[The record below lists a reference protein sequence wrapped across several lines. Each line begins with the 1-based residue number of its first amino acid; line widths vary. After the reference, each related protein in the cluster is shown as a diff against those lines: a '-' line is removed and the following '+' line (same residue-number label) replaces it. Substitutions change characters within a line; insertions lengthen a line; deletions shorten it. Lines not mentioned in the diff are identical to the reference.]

1 MRNVWETFIYLYD
14 INFKGV
20 SIMNIFHLEKLHK
33 AAIYGSSLTIVAS
46 SILFSSPV
54 LADDGLQVEE
64 LIVTAQKRPE
74 NLQDVPISITTLTEQ
89 ALNDLNIKDFADY
102 VMQLPSVS
110 AIQRRPGMG
119 QIFIRGISDSG
130 NSNQSLQGPAAA
142 IYLDESPVTMVGDNL
157 DIHIYDIERIEA
169 LSGPQGT
176 LYGAASQAGNL
187 RIITKKPTDEFDS
200 GFNLSF
206 DSTSGG
212 GLSNMVESF
221 INIPLSENAAIRI
234 VGYNDRDAGYIDSVS
249 DSITFP
255 LSGITKGNDDY
266 VENDFNDSV
275 KSGYRAALRI
285 NLDDNWVLDGSI
297 MGQNLE
303 SDGVWDHDPDR
314 LGAYKVGR
322 FFEDSQEDDWTRFSA
337 TITGDLGF
345 ADLTFT
351 TSSLDRDF
359 EVLSDYSHYSIGGY
373 VEGYYTCYTPDTNP
387 CVDPS
392 VQFENDTSQT
402 FDTHEIRLSS
412 NSDNR
417 LSWILGAFYTENET
431 KYNSQWHV
439 PTIPS
444 DRKVPTS
451 EDLYYQTDQVRKDSE
466 DAIFGEL
473 YYQLN
478 DKTNITIGHR
488 RFDNET
494 KLNGFVGTVVWP
506 SNLIGS
512 STRPDNVNS
521 LFKGKDSIS
530 KLNIAYDVSD
540 DTMIYLTK
548 SEGYRPGGA
557 NRAEQLGSTYDAD
570 FLKNTEFGFKSIF
583 SNGKARLNGAL
594 YQMNWDDIQL
604 GWFEPSISLL
614 GLVDNIGKAESSGYE
629 LDLRYLLTANLSFN
643 IAASKNDAKLKADY
657 VLRGSVRAING
668 QDLPLTPD
676 LKYNFNVN
684 YESNKGNIMQFNYV
698 YVDSMWNSL
707 FYDNREKQDSYAIAN
722 FFYIKPINDNSSIQI
737 YIDNIFDEKAELYI
751 NYGDDLRLI
760 TVNRPRVI
768 GIKYSWNFN

>member
-1 MRNVWETFIYLYD
+1 MFINTLYLRKIFARGGINMD
-14 INFKGV
+14 IFRFEKIYKAVTKNTILASAV
-20 SIMNIFHLEKLHK
+20 LMASPSITAQEDRKI
-33 AAIYGSSLTIVAS
+33 
-46 SILFSSPV
+46 
-54 LADDGLQVEE
+54 EE
-64 LIVTAQKRPE
+64 VIVTAQKKSE
-74 NLQDVPISITTLTEQ
+74 NLQDVPISVNTLSNED
-89 ALNDLNIKDFADY
+89 LNNLNIKDFSDY
-102 VMQLPSVS
+102 VLQLPSVS

-119 QIFIRGISDSG
+119 QIFMRGISDGG
-130 NSNQSLQGPAAA
+130 NENQSLQGPAVA
-142 IYLDESPVTMVGDNL
+142 IYLDESPVTMIGDNL
-157 DIHIYDIERIEA
+157 DVHVYDIERIES

-187 RIITKKPTDEFDS
+187 RIITNKPSSEFDT
-200 GFNLSF
+200 GFNVSL
-206 DSTSGG
+206 DTTSGG

-221 INIPLSENAAIRI
+221 INIPLSDNAAIRI
-234 VGYNDRDAGYIDSVS
+234 VGYNDKDAGYIDSVS

-255 LSGITKGNDDY
+255 LSGITRGNDDY

-314 LGAYKVGR
+314 LGSYKVGR

-359 EVLSDYSHYSIGGY
+359 EVLSDYSHYSIDGY
-373 VEGYYTCYTPDTNP
+373 VEGYYTCYTPSTNP

-392 VQFENDTSQT
+392 IQFENDTSQT

-451 EDLYYQTDQVRKDSE
+451 KDLYYQTDQVRKDSE

-494 KLNGFVGTVVWP
+494 KLNGFVGTVWWP
-506 SNLIGS
+506 SSLYGS

-521 LFKGKDSIS
+521 VFKGKDSIT

-557 NRAEQLGSTYDAD
+557 NRTQQLGATYDAD

-604 GWFEPSISLL
+604 GWFDPDISLL

-629 LDLRYLLTANLSFN
+629 LDLKYLLSDNLSFN

-657 VLRGSVRAING
+657 VLRGSVRARNG
-668 QDLPLTPD
+668 QDLPFTPD
-676 LKYNFNVN
+676 LKYNFNIN
-684 YESNKGNIMQFNYV
+684 YESNEGNIMQLNYA
-698 YVDSMWNSL
+698 YVDSMWNDL
-707 FYDNREKQDSYAIAN
+707 FYADREKQDSYAIAN

-751 NYGDDLRLI
+751 NSEDIQRLI
-760 TVNRPRVI
+760 TVNRPRSI

>member
-1 MRNVWETFIYLYD
+1 MDIFRFEKIYKAVTKNTILASA
-14 INFKGV
+14 V
-20 SIMNIFHLEKLHK
+20 LMASPSITAQEDRKI
-33 AAIYGSSLTIVAS
+33 
-46 SILFSSPV
+46 
-54 LADDGLQVEE
+54 EE
-64 LIVTAQKRPE
+64 VIVTAQKKSE
-74 NLQDVPISITTLTEQ
+74 NLQDVPISVNTLSNED
-89 ALNDLNIKDFADY
+89 LNNLNIKDFSDY
-102 VMQLPSVS
+102 VLQLPSVS

-119 QIFIRGISDSG
+119 QIFMRGISDGG
-130 NSNQSLQGPAAA
+130 NENQSLQGPAVA
-142 IYLDESPVTMVGDNL
+142 IYLDESPVTMIGDNL
-157 DIHIYDIERIEA
+157 DVHVYDIERIES

-187 RIITKKPTDEFDS
+187 RIITNKPSSDFDT
-200 GFNLSF
+200 GFNVSL
-206 DSTSGG
+206 DTTSGG

-221 INIPLSENAAIRI
+221 INIPLSDNAAIRI

-255 LSGITKGNDDY
+255 LSGITRGNDDY

-359 EVLSDYSHYSIGGY
+359 EVLSDYSHYSIDGY
-373 VEGYYTCYTPDTNP
+373 VEGYYTCYTSYFGP

-392 VQFENDTSQT
+392 IQFENDTSQT

-431 KYNSQWHV
+431 KYNSQWH
-439 PTIPS
+439 IPPIHP
-444 DRKVPTS
+444 DAKVPTS
-451 EDLYYQTDQVRKDSE
+451 KDLYYQTDQVRKDSE

-494 KLNGFVGTVVWP
+494 KLNGFVGTVWWP
-506 SNLIGS
+506 SSLYGS

-521 LFKGKDSIS
+521 VFKAKDSIT

-557 NRAEQLGSTYDAD
+557 NRTQQLGSTYDAD

-604 GWFEPSISLL
+604 GWFDSSISLL

-629 LDLRYLLTANLSFN
+629 LDLRYLLTDNLSFN
-643 IAASKNDAKLKADY
+643 IAVSKNDAKLKADY
-657 VLRGSVRAING
+657 VLRGSVRARNG
-668 QDLPLTPD
+668 QDLPFTPD

-684 YESNKGNIMQFNYV
+684 YESNKGNIMQLNYA
-698 YVDSMWNSL
+698 YVDSMWNDL
-707 FYDNREKQDSYAIAN
+707 FYADREKQDSYAIAN

-751 NYGDDLRLI
+751 NSEDIQRLI
-760 TVNRPRVI
+760 TVNRPRSI

>member
-1 MRNVWETFIYLYD
+1 MDIFRFEKIYKAVTKNTILASA
-14 INFKGV
+14 V
-20 SIMNIFHLEKLHK
+20 LMASPSITAQEDRKI
-33 AAIYGSSLTIVAS
+33 
-46 SILFSSPV
+46 
-54 LADDGLQVEE
+54 EE
-64 LIVTAQKRPE
+64 VIVTAQKKSE
-74 NLQDVPISITTLTEQ
+74 NLQDVPISVNTLSNED
-89 ALNDLNIKDFADY
+89 LNNLNIKDFSDY
-102 VMQLPSVS
+102 VLQLPSVS

-119 QIFIRGISDSG
+119 QIFMRGISDGG
-130 NSNQSLQGPAAA
+130 NSNQSLQGPAVA
-142 IYLDESPVTMVGDNL
+142 IYLDESPVTMIGDNL
-157 DIHIYDIERIEA
+157 DVHVYDIERIES

-187 RIITKKPTDEFDS
+187 RIITNKPSSDFDT
-200 GFNLSF
+200 GFNVSL
-206 DSTSGG
+206 DTTSGG

-221 INIPLSENAAIRI
+221 INIPLSDNAAIRI
-234 VGYNDRDAGYIDSVS
+234 VGYNDKDAGYIDSVS

-255 LSGITKGNDDY
+255 LSGITRGNDDY

-314 LGAYKVGR
+314 LGSYKVGR

-359 EVLSDYSHYSIGGY
+359 EVLSDYSHYSIDGY
-373 VEGYYTCYTPDTNP
+373 VEGYYTCYTSYFGP

-392 VQFENDTSQT
+392 IQFENDTSQT

-431 KYNSQWHV
+431 KYNSQWH
-439 PTIPS
+439 IPPIHP
-444 DRKVPTS
+444 DAKVPTS
-451 EDLYYQTDQVRKDSE
+451 KDLYYQTEQVRKDSE

-494 KLNGFVGTVVWP
+494 KLNGFVGTVWWP
-506 SNLIGS
+506 SSLIGS

-521 LFKGKDSIS
+521 VFKGKDSIT

-557 NRAEQLGSTYDAD
+557 NRTQQLGSTYDAD

-604 GWFEPSISLL
+604 GWFDSSISLL

-629 LDLRYLLTANLSFN
+629 LDLRYLLTDNLSFN

-657 VLRGSVRAING
+657 VLRGSVRARNG
-668 QDLPLTPD
+668 QDLPFTPD

-684 YESNKGNIMQFNYV
+684 YESNEGNIMQLNYA
-698 YVDSMWNSL
+698 YVDSMWNDL
-707 FYDNREKQDSYAIAN
+707 FYADREKQDSYAIAN

-751 NYGDDLRLI
+751 NSEDIQRLI
-760 TVNRPRVI
+760 TVNRPRSI
-768 GIKYSWNFN
+768 GIKYSWNLN

>member
-1 MRNVWETFIYLYD
+1 MDIFRFEKIYKAVTKNTILASA
-14 INFKGV
+14 V
-20 SIMNIFHLEKLHK
+20 LMASPSITAQEDRKI
-33 AAIYGSSLTIVAS
+33 
-46 SILFSSPV
+46 
-54 LADDGLQVEE
+54 EE
-64 LIVTAQKRPE
+64 VIVTAQKKSE
-74 NLQDVPISITTLTEQ
+74 NLQDVPISVNTLSNED
-89 ALNDLNIKDFADY
+89 LNNLNIKDFSDY
-102 VMQLPSVS
+102 VLQLPSVS

-119 QIFIRGISDSG
+119 QIFMRGISDGG
-130 NSNQSLQGPAAA
+130 NSNQSLQGPAVA
-142 IYLDESPVTMVGDNL
+142 IYLDESPVTMIGDNL
-157 DIHIYDIERIEA
+157 DVHVYDIERIES

-187 RIITKKPTDEFDS
+187 RIITNKPSSDFDT
-200 GFNLSF
+200 GFNVSL
-206 DSTSGG
+206 DTTSGG

-221 INIPLSENAAIRI
+221 INIPLSDNAAIRI

-255 LSGITKGNDDY
+255 LSGITRGNADY

-359 EVLSDYSHYSIGGY
+359 EVLSDYSHYSIDGF
-373 VEGYYTCYTPDTNP
+373 VEGYYTCYTSYFGP

-392 VQFENDTSQT
+392 IQFENDTSQT

-431 KYNSQWHV
+431 KYNSQWH
-439 PTIPS
+439 IPPIHP
-444 DRKVPTS
+444 DAKVPTS
-451 EDLYYQTDQVRKDSE
+451 KDLYYQTDQVRKDSE

-494 KLNGFVGTVVWP
+494 KLNGFVGTVWWP
-506 SNLIGS
+506 SSLYGS

-521 LFKGKDSIS
+521 VFKGKDSIT
-530 KLNIAYDVSD
+530 KLNIAYDVTD

-557 NRAEQLGSTYDAD
+557 NRTQQLGSTYDAD

-604 GWFEPSISLL
+604 GWFDSSISLL

-629 LDLRYLLTANLSFN
+629 LDLRYLLTDNLSFN

-657 VLRGSVRAING
+657 VLRGSVRARNG
-668 QDLPLTPD
+668 QDLPFTPD

-684 YESNKGNIMQFNYV
+684 YESNEGNIMQLNYA
-698 YVDSMWNSL
+698 YVDSMWNDL
-707 FYDNREKQDSYAIAN
+707 FFTNREKQDSYAIAN

-737 YIDNIFDEKAELYI
+737 YIDNIFNEKAELYI
-751 NYGDDLRLI
+751 NSEDIQRLI
-760 TVNRPRVI
+760 TVNRPRSI
-768 GIKYSWNFN
+768 GIKYSWNLN

>member
-1 MRNVWETFIYLYD
+1 MDIFRFEKIYKAVTKNTILASA
-14 INFKGV
+14 V
-20 SIMNIFHLEKLHK
+20 LMASPSITAQEDRKI
-33 AAIYGSSLTIVAS
+33 
-46 SILFSSPV
+46 
-54 LADDGLQVEE
+54 EE
-64 LIVTAQKRPE
+64 VIVTAQKKSE
-74 NLQDVPISITTLTEQ
+74 NLQDVPISVNTLSNED
-89 ALNDLNIKDFADY
+89 LNNLNIKDFSDY
-102 VMQLPSVS
+102 VLQLPSVS

-119 QIFIRGISDSG
+119 QIFMRGISDGG
-130 NSNQSLQGPAAA
+130 NENQSLQGPAVA
-142 IYLDESPVTMVGDNL
+142 IYLDESPVTMIGDNL
-157 DIHIYDIERIEA
+157 DVHVYDIERIES

-187 RIITKKPTDEFDS
+187 RIITNKPSSDFDT
-200 GFNLSF
+200 GFNVSL
-206 DSTSGG
+206 DTTSGG

-221 INIPLSENAAIRI
+221 INIPLSDNAAIRI

-255 LSGITKGNDDY
+255 LSGITRGNDDY

-359 EVLSDYSHYSIGGY
+359 EVLSDYSHYSIDGY
-373 VEGYYTCYTPDTNP
+373 VEGYYTCYTSYFGP

-392 VQFENDTSQT
+392 IQFENDTSQT

-431 KYNSQWHV
+431 KYNSQWH
-439 PTIPS
+439 IPPIHP
-444 DRKVPTS
+444 DAKVPTS
-451 EDLYYQTDQVRKDSE
+451 KDLYYQTDQVRKDSE

-494 KLNGFVGTVVWP
+494 KLNGFVGTVWWP
-506 SNLIGS
+506 SSLYGS

-521 LFKGKDSIS
+521 VFKGKDSIT

-557 NRAEQLGSTYDAD
+557 NRTQQLGSTYDAD

-604 GWFEPSISLL
+604 GWFDSSISLL

-629 LDLRYLLTANLSFN
+629 LDLRYLLTDNLSFN

-657 VLRGSVRAING
+657 VLRGSVRARNG
-668 QDLPLTPD
+668 QDLPFTPD

-684 YESNKGNIMQFNYV
+684 YESNKGNIMQLNYA
-698 YVDSMWNSL
+698 YVDSMWNDL
-707 FYDNREKQDSYAIAN
+707 FYADREKQDSYAIAN

-751 NYGDDLRLI
+751 NSEDIQRLI
-760 TVNRPRVI
+760 TVNRPRSI

>member
-1 MRNVWETFIYLYD
+1 MDIFRFEKIYKAVTKNTILASA
-14 INFKGV
+14 V
-20 SIMNIFHLEKLHK
+20 LMASPSITAQEDRKI
-33 AAIYGSSLTIVAS
+33 
-46 SILFSSPV
+46 
-54 LADDGLQVEE
+54 EE
-64 LIVTAQKRPE
+64 VIVTAQKKSE
-74 NLQDVPISITTLTEQ
+74 NLQDVPISVNTLSNED
-89 ALNDLNIKDFADY
+89 LNNLNIKDFSDY
-102 VMQLPSVS
+102 VLQLPSVS

-119 QIFIRGISDSG
+119 QIFMRGISDGG
-130 NSNQSLQGPAAA
+130 NSNQSLQGPAVA
-142 IYLDESPVTMVGDNL
+142 IYLDESPVTMIGDNL
-157 DIHIYDIERIEA
+157 DVHVYDIERIES

-187 RIITKKPTDEFDS
+187 RIITNKPSSDFDT
-200 GFNLSF
+200 GFNVSL
-206 DSTSGG
+206 DTTSGG

-221 INIPLSENAAIRI
+221 INIPLSDNAAIRI
-234 VGYNDRDAGYIDSVS
+234 VGYNDKDAGYIDSVS

-255 LSGITKGNDDY
+255 LSGITRGNDDY

-314 LGAYKVGR
+314 LGSYKVGR

-359 EVLSDYSHYSIGGY
+359 EVLSDYSHYSIDGY
-373 VEGYYTCYTPDTNP
+373 VEGYYTCYTSYFGP

-392 VQFENDTSQT
+392 IQFENDTSQT

-417 LSWILGAFYTENET
+417 LSWILGAFYSENET
-431 KYNSQWHV
+431 KYNSQWH
-439 PTIPS
+439 IPPIHP
-444 DRKVPTS
+444 DAKVPTS
-451 EDLYYQTDQVRKDSE
+451 KDLYYQTEQVRKDSE

-494 KLNGFVGTVVWP
+494 KLNGFVGTVWWP
-506 SNLIGS
+506 SSLIGS

-521 LFKGKDSIS
+521 VFKGKDSIT

-557 NRAEQLGSTYDAD
+557 NRTQQLGSTYDAD

-604 GWFEPSISLL
+604 GWFDSSISLL
-614 GLVDNIGKAESSGYE
+614 GLVDNIGKAESRGYE
-629 LDLRYLLTANLSFN
+629 LDLRYLLTDNLSFN

-657 VLRGSVRAING
+657 VLRGSVRARNG
-668 QDLPLTPD
+668 QDLPFTPD

-684 YESNKGNIMQFNYV
+684 YESNEGNIMQLNYA
-698 YVDSMWNSL
+698 YVDSMWNDL
-707 FYDNREKQDSYAIAN
+707 FYADREKQDSYAIAN

-751 NYGDDLRLI
+751 NSEDIQRLI
-760 TVNRPRVI
+760 TVNRPRSI
-768 GIKYSWNFN
+768 GIKYSWNLN

>member
-1 MRNVWETFIYLYD
+1 MDIFRFEKIYKAVTKNTILASA
-14 INFKGV
+14 V
-20 SIMNIFHLEKLHK
+20 LMASPSITAQEDRKI
-33 AAIYGSSLTIVAS
+33 
-46 SILFSSPV
+46 
-54 LADDGLQVEE
+54 EE
-64 LIVTAQKRPE
+64 VIVTAQKKSE
-74 NLQDVPISITTLTEQ
+74 NLQDVPISVNTLSNED
-89 ALNDLNIKDFADY
+89 LNNLNIKDFSDY
-102 VMQLPSVS
+102 VLQLPSVS
-110 AIQRRPGMG
+110 AVQRRPGMG
-119 QIFIRGISDSG
+119 QIFMRGISDGG
-130 NSNQSLQGPAAA
+130 NANQSLQGPAVA
-142 IYLDESPVTMVGDNL
+142 IYLDESPVTMIGDNL
-157 DIHIYDIERIEA
+157 DVHVYDIERIES

-187 RIITKKPTDEFDS
+187 RIITNKPSSEFDT
-200 GFNLSF
+200 GFNISL
-206 DSTSGG
+206 DTTSGG

-221 INIPLSENAAIRI
+221 INIPLSDNAAIRI
-234 VGYNDRDAGYIDSVS
+234 VGYNDKDAGYIDSVS

-255 LSGITKGNDDY
+255 LSGITRGNDDY
-266 VENDFNDSV
+266 VENDFNDSI

-359 EVLSDYSHYSIGGY
+359 EVLSDYSHYSIDGF
-373 VEGYYTCYTPDTNP
+373 VEGYYTCYTSYFGP

-392 VQFENDTSQT
+392 IQFENDTSQT

-431 KYNSQWHV
+431 KYNSQWH
-439 PTIPS
+439 IPPIHP
-444 DRKVPTS
+444 DAKVPTS
-451 EDLYYQTDQVRKDSE
+451 KDLYYQTDQVRKDSE

-494 KLNGFVGTVVWP
+494 KLNGFVGTVWWP
-506 SNLIGS
+506 SSLYGS

-521 LFKGKDSIS
+521 VFKGKDSIT

-557 NRAEQLGSTYDAD
+557 NRTQQLGSTYDAD

-604 GWFEPSISLL
+604 GWFDSSISLL

-629 LDLRYLLTANLSFN
+629 LDLKYLLTDNLSFN
-643 IAASKNDAKLKADY
+643 ISASKNDAKLKADY
-657 VLRGSVRAING
+657 VLRGSVRATNG
-668 QDLPLTPD
+668 QDLPFTPD
-676 LKYNFNVN
+676 LKYNFNIN
-684 YESNKGNIMQFNYV
+684 YESNKGNIMQFNYA

-707 FYDNREKQDSYAIAN
+707 FYANREKQDSYAIAN

-737 YIDNIFDEKAELYI
+737 YIDNIFDKKAELYI
-751 NYGDDLRLI
+751 NSEDIQRLI
-760 TVNRPRVI
+760 TVNRPRSI

>member
-1 MRNVWETFIYLYD
+1 MDIFRFEKIYKAVTKNTILASA
-14 INFKGV
+14 V
-20 SIMNIFHLEKLHK
+20 LMASPSITAQEDRKI
-33 AAIYGSSLTIVAS
+33 
-46 SILFSSPV
+46 
-54 LADDGLQVEE
+54 EE
-64 LIVTAQKRPE
+64 VIVTAQKKSE
-74 NLQDVPISITTLTEQ
+74 NLQDVPISVNTLSNED
-89 ALNDLNIKDFADY
+89 LNNLNIKDFSDY
-102 VMQLPSVS
+102 VLQLPSVS

-119 QIFIRGISDSG
+119 QIFMRGISDGG
-130 NSNQSLQGPAAA
+130 NSNQSLQGPAVA
-142 IYLDESPVTMVGDNL
+142 IYLDESPVTMIGDNL
-157 DIHIYDIERIEA
+157 DVHVYDIERIES

-187 RIITKKPTDEFDS
+187 RIITNKPSSDFDT
-200 GFNLSF
+200 GFNVSL
-206 DSTSGG
+206 DTTSGG

-221 INIPLSENAAIRI
+221 INIPLSDNAAIRI
-234 VGYNDRDAGYIDSVS
+234 VGYNDKDAGYIDSVS

-255 LSGITKGNDDY
+255 LSGITRGNDDY

-314 LGAYKVGR
+314 LGSYKVGR

-359 EVLSDYSHYSIGGY
+359 EVLSDYSHYSIDGY
-373 VEGYYTCYTPDTNP
+373 VEGYYTCYTSYFGP

-392 VQFENDTSQT
+392 IQFENDTSQT

-417 LSWILGAFYTENET
+417 LSWILGAFYSENET
-431 KYNSQWHV
+431 KYNSQWH
-439 PTIPS
+439 IPPIHP
-444 DRKVPTS
+444 DAKVPTS
-451 EDLYYQTDQVRKDSE
+451 KDLYYQTEQVRKDSE

-494 KLNGFVGTVVWP
+494 KLNGFVGTVWWP
-506 SNLIGS
+506 SSLIGS

-521 LFKGKDSIS
+521 VFKGKDSIT

-557 NRAEQLGSTYDAD
+557 NRTQQLGSTYDAD

-604 GWFEPSISLL
+604 GWFDSSISLL

-629 LDLRYLLTANLSFN
+629 LDLRYLLTDNLSFN

-657 VLRGSVRAING
+657 VLRGSVRARNG
-668 QDLPLTPD
+668 QDLPFTPD

-684 YESNKGNIMQFNYV
+684 YESNEGNIMQLNYA
-698 YVDSMWNSL
+698 YVDSMWNDL
-707 FYDNREKQDSYAIAN
+707 FYADREKQDSYAIAN

-751 NYGDDLRLI
+751 NSEDIQRLI
-760 TVNRPRVI
+760 TVNRPRSI
-768 GIKYSWNFN
+768 GIKYSWNLN

>member
-1 MRNVWETFIYLYD
+1 MDIFRFEKIYKAVTKNTILASA
-14 INFKGV
+14 V
-20 SIMNIFHLEKLHK
+20 LMASPSITAQEDRKI
-33 AAIYGSSLTIVAS
+33 
-46 SILFSSPV
+46 
-54 LADDGLQVEE
+54 EE
-64 LIVTAQKRPE
+64 VIVTAQKKSE
-74 NLQDVPISITTLTEQ
+74 NLQDVPISVNTLSNED
-89 ALNDLNIKDFADY
+89 LNNLNIKDFSDY
-102 VMQLPSVS
+102 VLQLPSVS

-119 QIFIRGISDSG
+119 QIFMRGISDGG
-130 NSNQSLQGPAAA
+130 NSNQSLQGPAVA
-142 IYLDESPVTMVGDNL
+142 IYLDESPVTMIGDNL
-157 DIHIYDIERIEA
+157 DVHVYDIERIES

-187 RIITKKPTDEFDS
+187 RIITNKPSSDFDT
-200 GFNLSF
+200 GFNVSL
-206 DSTSGG
+206 DTTSGG

-221 INIPLSENAAIRI
+221 INIPLSDNAAIRI
-234 VGYNDRDAGYIDSVS
+234 VGYNDKDAGYIDSVS

-255 LSGITKGNDDY
+255 LSGITRGNDDY

-314 LGAYKVGR
+314 LGSYKVGR

-359 EVLSDYSHYSIGGY
+359 EVLSDYSHYSIDGY
-373 VEGYYTCYTPDTNP
+373 VEGYYTCYTSYFGP

-392 VQFENDTSQT
+392 IQFENDTSQT

-431 KYNSQWHV
+431 KYNSQWH
-439 PTIPS
+439 IPPIHP
-444 DRKVPTS
+444 DAKVPTS
-451 EDLYYQTDQVRKDSE
+451 KDLYYQTEQVRKDSE

-494 KLNGFVGTVVWP
+494 KLNGFVGTVWWP
-506 SNLIGS
+506 SSLIGS

-521 LFKGKDSIS
+521 VFKGKDSIT

-557 NRAEQLGSTYDAD
+557 NRTQQLGSTYDAD

-604 GWFEPSISLL
+604 GWFDSSISLL

-629 LDLRYLLTANLSFN
+629 LDLRYLLTDNLSFN

-657 VLRGSVRAING
+657 VLRGSVRARNG
-668 QDLPLTPD
+668 QDLPFTPD

-684 YESNKGNIMQFNYV
+684 YESNEGNIMQLNYA
-698 YVDSMWNSL
+698 YVDSMWNDL
-707 FYDNREKQDSYAIAN
+707 FYADREKQDSYAIAN

-737 YIDNIFDEKAELYI
+737 YIDNIFDEKAELFI
-751 NYGDDLRLI
+751 NSEDIQRLI
-760 TVNRPRVI
+760 TVNRPRSI
-768 GIKYSWNFN
+768 GIKYSWNLN